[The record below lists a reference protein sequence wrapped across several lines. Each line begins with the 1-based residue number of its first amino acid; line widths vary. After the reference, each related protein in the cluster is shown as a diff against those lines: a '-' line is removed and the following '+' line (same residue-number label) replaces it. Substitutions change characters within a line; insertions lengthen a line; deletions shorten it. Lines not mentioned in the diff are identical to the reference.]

1 MQNKDTTL
9 PILGGLGRLLRQ
21 KNPSA
26 NPSIE
31 SKPLSSAASRPKD
44 EAVDFPSLP
53 DTRGI
58 QVEEIS
64 PVEFIREWA
73 RAIARKALALTT
85 MGQEKKLQIDRR
97 LPNFDRRI
105 PNLDRRVGNER
116 RSQRHR
122 G

>member
-9 PILGGLGRLLRQ
+9 PILGGLGCLLRQ

-44 EAVDFPSLP
+44 EAVDFPSSP

-116 RSQRHR
+116 RGQRHR